1 MLKGTI
7 HGSCKI
13 TCIEKEGSGKQ
24 NSREKGKVQNYPT
37 QMSLQKYK
45 LMKNVNILTKN
56 KLA

>member
-37 QMSLQKYK
+37 QMYQKKYK
-45 LMKNVNILTKN
+45 LMKNLNIPTKT
-56 KLA
+56 K